1 MKTVCERTY
10 KRKIGSSQ
18 AFFNNST
25 TLMKSI
31 NQQYTFHSAQILALH
46 TTFLTIKRA

>member
-31 NQQYTFHSAQILALH
+31 NQHIHFTQHKYLHYTQPF
-46 TTFLTIKRA
+46 